1 MPKEL
6 RATFTERIKRTETIE
21 SFRFLPSEKM
31 EFAAGQFLEV
41 IFDAVDRKNRDLN
54 KYLSFSSSPTKD
66 YVEVTKRL
74 SESAFSGK
82 LKGLKAGDSVILK
95 GPLGNCAYDPK
106 HDKMAFLIGGIGI
119 TPVISII
126 EYVVEKKLPASIVL
140 FYSNRTPEEI
150 AFKRELDAWRA
161 AACNV
166 KVIYTVTDCP
176 PKDNTCEFGYID
188 KNAVAAN
195 IPDIKERMTFIFGPP
210 GMVDAMKKVCADLGL
225 DADKVKTESFAGY

>member
-1 MPKEL
+1 MPKEV
-6 RATFTERIKRTETIE
+6 RAVFAERIKRTGTVE
-21 SFRFLPSEKM
+21 SFRFMPSEKM

-41 IFDAVDRKNRDLN
+41 IFDEVNRKNRNLN

-82 LKGLKAGDSVILK
+82 LKGLEPGDIVLLRS
-95 GPLGNCAYDPK
+95 PLGNCAFDPGSK
-106 HDKMAFLIGGIGI
+106 KTAFLIGGIGI

-126 EYVVEKKLPASIVL
+126 EYIVEKKLDTSLVL

-150 AFKRELDAWRA
+150 AFKDELDTWRA

-176 PKDNTCEFGYID
+176 PKEKSCEFGFID
-188 KNAVAAN
+188 KNAVAVN
-195 IPDIKERMTFIFGPP
+195 IPDVKERMMFIFGPP
-210 GMVDAMKKVCADLGL
+210 GMVDAMKKVCAELGL
-225 DADKVKTESFAGY
+225 SPEKVKTESFAGY